1 MRLALYGAIS
11 SSLAGS
17 VILGA
22 FQQRPNFYSA
32 CVYLSQSNACLMILT
47 NMGVFLT
54 ILLGFTVQKVF
65 FGNLRA
71 IEEAHLRERVW
82 FAVTETF
89 LAMTVFRDE
98 FNTRFVVMFVS
109 LLFIK
114 CFHWICQDRI
124 DYVRPFRM
132 AWLIPQMEQF
142 PTIPPLFHVRM
153 ISVMALFFAADI
165 AFIHYAIDVTIRH
178 GASMMIMFGFEV
190 RSRCIFLISVYS
202 SSRHHN
208 SYRHQVHIECH

>member
-1 MRLALYGAIS
+1 MRLAAYGAIS
-11 SSLAGS
+11 TSLATA
-17 VILGA
+17 VVLVA

-54 ILLGFTVQKVF
+54 ILFGFTVQKIF
-65 FGNLRA
+65 FGHLRA
-71 IEEAHLRERVW
+71 IEEAHLRERTW

-109 LLFIK
+109 LLFVK

-124 DYVRPFRM
+124 DYVRLLPSSNLICFR
-132 AWLIPQMEQF
+132 WSNSLRYRGIF
-142 PTIPPLFHVRM
+142 
-153 ISVMALFFAADI
+153 
-165 AFIHYAIDVTIRH
+165 
-178 GASMMIMFGFEV
+178 MFGW
-190 RSRCIFLISVYS
+190 CLQCWS
-202 SSRHHN
+202 SLQQILRLSAILSMLQFAMAR
-208 SYRHQVHIECH
+208 V

>member
-1 MRLALYGAIS
+1 MRLAAYGAAS
-11 SSLAGS
+11 TSLATA
-17 VILGA
+17 VVLAA

-54 ILLGFTVQKVF
+54 ILLGFTVQKLF
-65 FGNLRA
+65 FGHLRA
-71 IEEAHLRERVW
+71 IEEAHLRERTW

-109 LLFIK
+109 LLFVK

-124 DYVRPFRM
+124 DYVRPSRM
-132 AWLIPQMEQF
+132 ALTLQMEQF
-142 PTIPPLFHVRM
+142 PTIPWHFHARMVSAMLLFLV
-153 ISVMALFFAADI
+153 ADV
-165 AFIHYAIDVTIRH
+165 AFISHAIDVTIRQ

-190 RSRCIFLISVYS
+190 HRLSDLLI
-202 SSRHHN
+202 
-208 SYRHQVHIECH
+208 

>member
-1 MRLALYGAIS
+1 MRLHAYGAFS
-11 SSLAGS
+11 TSLAMA
-17 VILGA
+17 VILAA

-54 ILLGFTVQKVF
+54 ILLGFSVQKIF
-65 FGNLRA
+65 FGHLRA
-71 IEEAHLRERVW
+71 IEEAHLRERTW

-109 LLFIK
+109 LLFVK

-124 DYVRPFRM
+124 DYVR
-132 AWLIPQMEQF
+132 
-142 PTIPPLFHVRM
+142 IPPEAENMVADLDRWSSFRRYLGCFMYVWSLRCCFSLER
-153 ISVMALFFAADI
+153 IS
-165 AFIHYAIDVTIRH
+165 H
-178 GASMMIMFGFEV
+178 
-190 RSRCIFLISVYS
+190 S
-202 SSRHHN
+202 SAMLLT
-208 SYRHQVHIECH
+208 

>member
-1 MRLALYGAIS
+1 MRLVAYGALS
-11 SSLAGS
+11 TSLATA
-17 VILGA
+17 VILMA

-54 ILLGFTVQKVF
+54 ILLGFSVQKLF
-65 FGNLRA
+65 FGHLRA
-71 IEEAHLRERVW
+71 IEEAHLRERTW

-109 LLFIK
+109 LLFVK

-124 DYVRPFRM
+124 DYVSDCCLQSCLLVPDGAISDNTM
-132 AWLIPQMEQF
+132 GLSCTDGVCHVTF
-142 PTIPPLFHVRM
+142 PWNG
-153 ISVMALFFAADI
+153 SS
-165 AFIHYAIDVTIRH
+165 IHQ
-178 GASMMIMFGFEV
+178 
-190 RSRCIFLISVYS
+190 SRY
-202 SSRHHN
+202 
-208 SYRHQVHIECH
+208 